1 MSVDK
6 LQEKIRKM
14 KNPSVVEFNV
24 ELEKLPKYL
33 LEEEHN
39 DRLAYSRFC
48 RELLEGLKGVVPA
61 VRFNM
66 GAFSLMGA
74 DGMFLLYKLT
84 EFAKAQDYYVILDAP
99 ESLSAR
105 AAEQTVKMMFDS
117 SCPWQFDGLVV
128 SAYAG
133 SDVLKPYVRA
143 LKDSNKSLF
152 VTLRTANK
160 SAAELQDL
168 LTGTRLVHMAAADIV
183 KRLGETFVGRSGY
196 SQIAGIGP
204 ANVPDV
210 LKKLRDRYQNMF
222 LLLDGYDYANAN
234 AKHCS
239 YAFDKLGH
247 GAAVCANMGITHAW
261 GAEDSDG
268 SDYVKLAREAALRMK
283 KNLLR
288 YVTIL

>member
-1 MSVDK
+1 MSIEK

-24 ELEKLPKYL
+24 ELERLPKHL

-39 DRLAYSRFC
+39 ERLAYGRFC
-48 RELLEGLKGVVPA
+48 RELLEELKDIVPA

-84 EFAKAQDYYVILDAP
+84 EYAKERNYYVILDAP
-99 ESLSAR
+99 ESISSR
-105 AAEQTVKMMFDS
+105 AAEQTVKTLFAEN
-117 SCPWQFDGLVV
+117 CPWLFDGLVV

-133 SDVLKPYVRA
+133 SDVIKPYVRA
-143 LKDSNKSLF
+143 LKDSNKALF

-183 KRLGETFVGRSGY
+183 KRLGEPLIGRSGY
-196 SQIAGIGP
+196 SQVAGIGP

-210 LKKLRDRYQNMF
+210 LKKLRDRYKNLFF
-222 LLLDGYDYANAN
+222 LLDVYDYSNSN

-247 GAAVCANMGITHAW
+247 GAVVCSGMGITHAW
-261 GAEDSDG
+261 DG
-268 SDYVKLAREAALRMK
+268 EESNGEDYVKQAQEAAMRMR
-283 KNLLR
+283 KNLSR
-288 YVTIL
+288 YVTVL